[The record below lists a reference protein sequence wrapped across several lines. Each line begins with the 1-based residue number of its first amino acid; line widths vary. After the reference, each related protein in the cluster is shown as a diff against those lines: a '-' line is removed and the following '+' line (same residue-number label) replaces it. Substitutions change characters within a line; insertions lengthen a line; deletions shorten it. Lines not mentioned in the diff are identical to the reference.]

1 MANIDPSRFYLVNV
15 ADTCAVWNIL
25 SSLLLY
31 NTARDAGCQFCI
43 TDFVNYE
50 CLTKPRTSVTAAEI
64 ELMAR
69 LRQAERRGEI
79 EHFPCDIDALELISA
94 LESRRRLGKGE
105 LSSIAMAMTM
115 HQAFI
120 TDDMKARKLAEEAGL
135 ALTQTTAHL
144 FSWLVFRRRLGDA
157 DKTTVVDQHQGMGQ
171 QLAPHFEKAYEL
183 ALQCLLSV
191 RS

>member
-1 MANIDPSRFYLVNV
+1 MATIDPSRFHRVNV

-31 NTARDAGCQFCI
+31 NSARDAGCQFCI
-43 TDFVNYE
+43 TDFVRYE
-50 CLTKPRTSVTAAEI
+50 CLTKPRTSVTAAEK
-64 ELMAR
+64 ELMER
-69 LRQAERRGEI
+69 LRRSERLREF
-79 EHFPCDIDALELISA
+79 EHFSCDLDDLEMISL

-105 LSSIAMAMTM
+105 LSSIALAMKM

-144 FSWLVFRRRLGDA
+144 FSWLIFTRRLGDA
-157 DKTTVVDQHQGMGQ
+157 EKTTIVAQHQDMGQ
-171 QLAPHFEKAYEL
+171 NLAPHLQKAYEL